1 MAGTSGGGFGSRRGD
16 NNEERLRKMVAD
28 HLRASELF
36 AIDTRTPEGLASLT
50 AILGQA
56 LQAGLTATEAQ
67 REEEARKAAE
77 AKAVEKK
84 RKKDE
89 RATTGALSPRTLEKK
104 RRKDERDAIRK
115 EKLDLKK
122 KEEERKKLPLITL
135 AEEGIPTELA
145 YTRAKSTIRHI
156 VSTNF
161 AQGVEWGTLSKAEQ
175 KRVINQVKGAFRN
188 GGELDS
194 QWIVDKISNS
204 MSQARY
210 HDRMK
215 IRTHL
220 RDLNVYR
227 NLERPLQ
234 FSEDIWNAFYQSE
247 VQLKAARQLKEIIE
261 HLAKAKKARELGRSD
276 RDLKALEVKLAEC
289 QSVVDEV
296 GDPPLKFLKAAERVK
311 LVPPTTHRLGQ
322 GGIPGLKAAFYK
334 RYKRKITAAEMT
346 MGQEHGKE
354 HLFEH
359 VDALL
364 ASEGESE
371 SSQGSSDEEERGPST
386 TPSAT
391 ISSGPCSITS
401 RNASFIGG
409 KDKEDRE
416 EEEEEEEEGQGDD
429 DEREEDEQP
438 PPPPENTRKKHSRK
452 KSKRGRKSR

>member
-1 MAGTSGGGFGSRRGD
+1 MAGTGGGGSGSRGGD
-16 NNEERLRKMVAD
+16 NNEERLRKMVAN

-56 LQAGLTATEAQ
+56 LQAVLTAGEAQ

-77 AKAVEKK
+77 AKAAEKK
-84 RKKDE
+84 RKRDE

-104 RRKDERDAIRK
+104 RKKDERDAIKK
-115 EKLDLKK
+115 EKLDLK

-135 AEEGIPTELA
+135 AEQGIPTELA
-145 YTRAKSTIRHI
+145 YTGAKSTIRHI

-161 AQGVEWGTLSKAEQ
+161 ARGIEWGTLSKAEQ

-215 IRTHL
+215 IL
-220 RDLNVYR
+220 
-227 NLERPLQ
+227 
-234 FSEDIWNAFYQSE
+234 
-247 VQLKAARQLKEIIE
+247 
-261 HLAKAKKARELGRSD
+261 
-276 RDLKALEVKLAEC
+276 
-289 QSVVDEV
+289 VDEV
-296 GDPPLKFLKAAERVK
+296 GDPPLKFLKAIERVK

-322 GGIPGLKAAFYK
+322 GGIPGLKATFYK

-371 SSQGSSDEEERGPST
+371 SSQGNSDEEERGVST
-386 TPSAT
+386 APSAT
-391 ISSGPCSITS
+391 SISGPSSFAS
-401 RNASFIGG
+401 RNVGSARG

-416 EEEEEEEEGQGDD
+416 EDEDEGQGDD

-452 KSKRGRKSR
+452 KSKRGRKFR